1 LVIVTGFLPE
11 KIEHF
16 EDVLAVR
23 WKNGHESY
31 LEAHILRNETPSAEQ
46 KGEKDIFGIK
56 TKTTPK
62 IFQKGEVS
70 IKKFEEIGN
79 YAIRISFSDGHN
91 TGIYSW
97 ETLQSIEQG

>member
-1 LVIVTGFLPE
+1 MTGFLPV

-16 EDVLAVR
+16 KDFLAVR
-23 WKNGHESY
+23 WNNGQESY
-31 LEAHILRNETPSAEQ
+31 LDAHILRNESPSAEQ

-62 IFQKGEVS
+62 IFLKGEVS

-79 YAIRISFSDGHN
+79 YAIRISFSDGHS

-97 ETLQSIEQG
+97 QTLKLIEQG

>member
-1 LVIVTGFLPE
+1 VTGFLPE

-23 WKNGHESY
+23 WNNGQESY
-31 LEAHILRNETPSAEQ
+31 LDAHILRNESPSAEQ

-97 ETLQSIEQG
+97 QTLKSIEQG